1 MVEKANRSS
10 EASPRATTERRWE
23 VFVRE
28 EVDDPLSHV
37 GTIAA
42 PAPDVAREEASKLFA
57 WYARDLWVCPADE
70 THRYSTYTLGEGA
83 SGDADDGTDEREGRG
98 GSGGTDDASAC
109 EPRVY
114 EETEGTPEVGGSP
127 E

>member
-1 MVEKANRSS
+1 MVEKATRSP

-28 EVDDPLSHV
+28 AVDDPLEHV

-42 PAPDVAREEASKLFA
+42 PSPDVARQEASKLFA
-57 WYARDLWVCPADE
+57 WYARDLWICPADE
-70 THRYSTYTLGEGA
+70 MHRYSTDTLGE
-83 SGDADDGTDEREGRG
+83 DGTAGEDGTE
-98 GSGGTDDASAC
+98 SGG
-109 EPRVY
+109 EPGVESRVY
-114 EETEGTPEVGGSP
+114 EETEGTPNVGGHP